1 MSIFTDEQT
10 NDLVDIVDAIEKDN
24 LRKDNEKDNTGKTR
38 IDVSDDMTID
48 SSVMG
53 SLSMAVTK
61 VNDLCSDGDIVTA
74 SIENDS
80 ETRRISRELFLM
92 VDEQKVN
99 YKMKTNVPDWV
110 ELREKVKKTIDDYLK
125 LIIIKYAQESRMV
138 VTHQNVSRVIVNYS
152 EIGKSWKND
161 GSPSNQEKLNQVM
174 TKNFK
179 KDKGYEVRIEE
190 SVMRE
195 HNLSYID
202 ELKGTKGKVFKGC
215 IARMV
220 TRRKVEMV
228 SYFVFL

>member
-1 MSIFTDEQT
+1 
-10 NDLVDIVDAIEKDN
+10 
-24 LRKDNEKDNTGKTR
+24 
-38 IDVSDDMTID
+38 
-48 SSVMG
+48 
-53 SLSMAVTK
+53 
-61 VNDLCSDGDIVTA
+61 
-74 SIENDS
+74 
-80 ETRRISRELFLM
+80 
-92 VDEQKVN
+92 
-99 YKMKTNVPDWV
+99 
-110 ELREKVKKTIDDYLK
+110 
-125 LIIIKYAQESRMV
+125 MV

-174 TKNFK
+174 TRNFK

>member
-99 YKMKTNVPDWV
+99 YKMKTSVPDWA

-138 VTHQNVSRVIVNYS
+138 VTHQNVSRIIVNYS

-174 TKNFK
+174 TRNFK

-202 ELKGTKGKVFKGC
+202 ELKGMKGKVFKGC